1 MVFTY
6 KSLIWMRLQMVI
18 DPGTAIT
25 CMQRERPPSGAVF
38 SESGRLSVS
47 ILTSFEKM
55 YATENS
61 AEAAWNQ

>member
-1 MVFTY
+1 
-6 KSLIWMRLQMVI
+6 MVI